1 MVNLS
6 VADPRD
12 EKIVELERV
21 IEAQRET
28 IARLMA
34 RVAELEAR
42 LAQNSSNSG
51 KPPSS
56 DPPEERAERPKPK
69 PSGRQR
75 GGQPG
80 HKGHRRELLPPEA
93 VTATEE
99 HFPERCAECER
110 KLPHQPYGDPIRHQ
124 VVELPTVK
132 PDVTEHRQYAVQCTC
147 GYVTRAK
154 LPEGVP
160 LGMCGPRLVAL
171 IGLLTGAYHMSRRSV
186 TKLVSDLLGIRIAL
200 GTLSESEERVSEA
213 LAAPVQEAVEHALR
227 APVKHVDAT
236 GWRQG
241 GKARSLWTIATA
253 LVTVFAITLDGT
265 REQLRELLTTMRGV
279 LVSDRAPQFGFWAM
293 HMRQI
298 CWAHLLR
305 KFVAFT
311 EDKRPEVAKLGEHLL
326 LFGHVLFHQWHRVRD
341 GTLSRAAFR
350 RDTMALRTC
359 VENLLQQGVDL
370 RLRGVSGSCA
380 DILAHREALWTFI
393 DKPGIEPTNNH
404 GERELRAFV
413 LWRKRSFGSQSDR
426 GSRFAERIMTTVHTL
441 RKQQRHVLSF
451 LTDAVDAALRQ
462 RPAPSLLPSPP

>member
-1 MVNLS
+1 M
-6 VADPRD
+6 ADPRD
-12 EKIVELERV
+12 EKIAELERV

-28 IARLMA
+28 IAQLMA

-56 DPPEERAERPKPK
+56 DPPGKRDERPKPK
-69 PSGRQR
+69 ASGRKR

-99 HFPERCAECER
+99 HFPEKCAAC
-110 KLPHQPYGDPIRHQ
+110 KADLPRQPCDDPIRHQ
-124 VVELPTVK
+124 VVEVPPMK
-132 PDVTEHRQYAVQCTC
+132 PDVTEHRQHAVRCEC
-147 GYVTRAK
+147 GHVTRAK
-154 LPEGVP
+154 LPDGVP

-171 IGLLTGAYHMSRRSV
+171 IGLLTGAYHVSRRSA
-186 TKLVSDLLGIRIAL
+186 TNLLSDLLGVRIAL
-200 GTLSESEERVSEA
+200 GTLSESEERVSDA
-213 LAAPVQEAVEHALR
+213 LAAPVQEALDHALR
-227 APVKHVDAT
+227 ARVKHVDAT
-236 GWRQG
+236 GWRQA
-241 GKARSLWTIATA
+241 GKARSLWTIATT

-265 REQLRELLTTMRGV
+265 REHLREVLTAIRGI

-305 KFVAFT
+305 KYVALS
-311 EDKRPEVAKLGEHLL
+311 EDKRPEVARLGEHLL
-326 LFGHVLFHQWHRVRD
+326 LFSHLLFHLWHRVRD

-393 DKPGIEPTNNH
+393 DTPGVEPTNNH

-413 LWRKRSFGSQSDR
+413 LWRKKSFGSQSDR
-426 GSRFAERIMTTVHTL
+426 GSRFAERIMTTVLTL
-441 RKQQRHVLSF
+441 RKQRRHVLSF
-451 LTDAVDAALRQ
+451 LTEAVNAAFQ
-462 RPAPSLLPSPP
+462 HQPAPSLLP

>member
-1 MVNLS
+1 M
-6 VADPRD
+6 ADPRD
-12 EKIVELERV
+12 EKIAEQERV

-34 RVAELEAR
+34 RVDELEAR

-56 DPPEERAERPKPK
+56 DPPGKRDERPKPNAG
-69 PSGRQR
+69 GRKR

-99 HFPERCAECER
+99 HFPEKCAACER
-110 KLPHQPYGDPIRHQ
+110 DLPRQPCGNPILHQ
-124 VVELPTVK
+124 VVEVPPMK
-132 PDVTEHRQYAVQCTC
+132 PDVTEHRQHAVKCEC
-147 GYVTRAK
+147 GHVTRAK
-154 LPEGVP
+154 LPDGVP

-171 IGLLTGAYHMSRRSV
+171 IGLLTGVYHVSRRSA
-186 TKLVSDLLGIRIAL
+186 TNLLSDLLGVRIAL
-200 GTLSESEERVSEA
+200 GTLSESEERVSDA
-213 LAAPVQEAVEHALR
+213 LAAPVQGALDHALR
-227 APVKHVDAT
+227 ARVKHVDAT
-236 GWRQG
+236 GWRQA

-253 LVTVFAITLDGT
+253 FVTVFAITLDGS
-265 REQLRELLTTMRGV
+265 REHLRELLTAVRGI

-305 KFVAFT
+305 KYVAFS
-311 EDKRPEVAKLGEHLL
+311 EDKRPEVAKLGERLL
-326 LFGHVLFHQWHRVRD
+326 LFSHLLFHLWHRVRD

-370 RLRGVSGSCA
+370 RLQGVSGSCA

-393 DKPGIEPTNNH
+393 DAPGVEPTNNH

-413 LWRKRSFGSQSDR
+413 LWRKKSFGSQSDR
-426 GSRFAERIMTTVHTL
+426 GSRFAERIMTTVLTL
-441 RKQQRHVLSF
+441 RKQRRHVLSF
-451 LTDAVDAALRQ
+451 LTEAVNAAFQ
-462 RPAPSLLPSPP
+462 HQPAPSLLP